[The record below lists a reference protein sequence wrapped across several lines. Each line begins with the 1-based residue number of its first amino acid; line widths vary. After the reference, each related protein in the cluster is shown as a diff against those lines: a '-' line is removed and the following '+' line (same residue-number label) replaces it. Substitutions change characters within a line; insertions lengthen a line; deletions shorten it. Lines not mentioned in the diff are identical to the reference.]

1 MVDSRV
7 VAFVNF
13 DGGFDDKFTMC
24 GCSIG
29 TVARSWG
36 IACVDSVLH
45 RVAIAARWVT
55 DKPRPN

>member
-7 VAFVNF
+7 VVFVNF

-36 IACVDSVLH
+36 IAYVLIRFCIVSRLP
-45 RVAIAARWVT
+45 RVG
-55 DKPRPN
+55 